1 MSMSRFKLLAALVA
15 VAIIAVSGGII
26 YIQHNRLNNLK
37 VELTTSKH
45 NYAALVNENSSLKD
59 KNLTFQLTVDQLSN
73 SKDSLVAEMNKVR
86 KELKV
91 KDKELKEMAY
101 IASVAAKT
109 DTIYLKEEILK
120 DKAPIDTLI
129 QDEWHKLH
137 INIDTNSLV
146 ITPEFKSEKYI
157 TSYIR
162 KEIVNPSRYKI
173 LNIFKKREN
182 TLEVNI
188 YEKNPYITNKKEK
201 FIEILK

>member
-15 VAIIAVSGGII
+15 AAIIAVSGGII

-101 IASVAAKT
+101 IASVATKT

-162 KEIVNPSRYKI
+162 EEIVNPSRYKI
-173 LNIFKKREN
+173 LNIFKKRES

-201 FIEILK
+201 FIEVLK

>member
-1 MSMSRFKLLAALVA
+1 MSRFKLLAALVA
-15 VAIIAVSGGII
+15 AAIIAVSGGII

-101 IASVAAKT
+101 IASVATKT

-162 KEIVNPSRYKI
+162 EEIVNPSRYKI
-173 LNIFKKREN
+173 LNIFKKRES

-201 FIEILK
+201 FIEVLK